1 MYPQPNK
8 GLSQVFLVNQGYLQ
22 KIASC
27 IEPTET
33 ILEIGPGRGELT
45 GYLKDKSKQLILI
58 ELDKNLA
65 ELLRKRYAGC
75 PHITVKN
82 EDILRV
88 NLEEYRTEQKKIAV
102 AGNLP
107 YHISFKLIE
116 YFARHKACIQAVYAS
131 FQKEFGQKLIAR
143 PSTKDYSYITCFFRY
158 HFNPVGHFVIP
169 KTAFYPTPNIDTMF
183 VKFLPDTI
191 YHLDPGVEAFLLKL
205 IRNAF
210 LYRRKKISNA
220 LAGYVDKE
228 KIGDFLA
235 QSGID
240 PSSRPDAI
248 PVEKYISLAQLLQKN
263 ANIRVFK

>member
-8 GLSQVFLVNQGYLQ
+8 GLSQVFLVSQGYLQ

-27 IEPTET
+27 IEPAET

-45 GYLKDKSKQLILI
+45 GCLKDKARQLILI
-58 ELDKNLA
+58 ELDKDLA
-65 ELLRKRYAGC
+65 QLLRKKYAGY
-75 PHITVKN
+75 PNLTIRN

-88 NLEEYRTEQKKIAV
+88 NLGEYGTEQKKIAV

-131 FQKEFGQKLIAR
+131 FQKEFGRKLIAC

-158 HFNPVGHFVIP
+158 YFNPVEHFVIP
-169 KTAFYPTPNIDTMF
+169 KTAFYPIPNIDTMF
-183 VKFLPDTI
+183 VKFLPDTAH
-191 YHLDPGVEAFLLKL
+191 HLDPGSEVFLLKL

-228 KIGDFLA
+228 KMEELLK
-235 QSGID
+235 QVGIN
-240 PSSRPDAI
+240 PLSRPDTL
-248 PVEKYISLAQLLQKN
+248 PLEKYTRLAQLLHP
-263 ANIRVFK
+263 